1 MENLLPQGSAKKD
14 TTHSEKQLGNKHL
27 GNMHPMEPPFPSC
40 MHFLNFLNREESVKF
55 KRLFLTIILTAGTEQ
70 TPRRGAHHIPI
81 P

>member
-40 MHFLNFLNREESVKF
+40 MHFLKSPKQRRKRE
-55 KRLFLTIILTAGTEQ
+55 IQ
-70 TPRRGAHHIPI
+70 TSFFNYRFDSRD
-81 P
+81 